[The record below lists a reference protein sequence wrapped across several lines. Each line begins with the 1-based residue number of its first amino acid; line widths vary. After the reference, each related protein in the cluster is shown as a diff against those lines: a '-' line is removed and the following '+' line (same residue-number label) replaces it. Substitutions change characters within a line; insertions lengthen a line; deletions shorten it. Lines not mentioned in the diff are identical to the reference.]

1 MNKNLNKKMALI
13 IACLAVCVYGFVGFP
28 SGFSGKA
35 LTDSITKRIHLGLD
49 LRGGAHLILQVVV
62 SEAIGAETDDAIGR
76 VQQDLKT
83 ANLTYTQVY
92 KPDPVNHPE
101 VIRVEGTAPA
111 GTSAVRS
118 TLDDKFSN
126 QYDLGGGGA
135 DNTWTLTMKPSV
147 ETALEQKTVDQ
158 AIETITDRVNSLG
171 VSEPVVSPYGLGKNE
186 ILVELPGISDLEQVK
201 SIIQSTARL
210 EVHAVVGGPFKDE
223 QEALAGSNG
232 ALPPDEML
240 LHGSGNLA
248 TGSDSDAVFVLK
260 RVPVVAGSDFR
271 SADPG
276 TDQNGR
282 SAVHFTLTN
291 EAGDKFYDY
300 TSKNVGQSMAVVM
313 ENRVKEVANIQNP
326 IRDTGEIV
334 GSFSPTELD
343 VLSKMLRTGALPA
356 SLNPIEDRTVGAS
369 LGADSIREGVTAAV
383 VGVLVVM
390 AFMLF
395 YYRGSG
401 INADLALFLNLVILL
416 GFMGY
421 TNSVLTLPGIAGVI
435 LTIGMGVDSNVLIF
449 ERIREEV
456 RSGKAPAAAIDQ
468 GFAHAWTT
476 IFDTHVTTIV
486 SADILFLFGSGP
498 VKGFAVTLTFG
509 LAANLFTAVYVSRVI
524 FEWHLGRLKPGEAI
538 SI

>member
-1 MNKNLNKKMALI
+1 MNKNLNKKIALI
-13 IACLAVCVYGFVGFP
+13 IAGLAVCVYGFVGLP

-35 LTDSITKRIHLGLD
+35 LEQSMAKRIHLGLD
-49 LRGGAHLILQVVV
+49 LRGGAHLVLQVVV
-62 SEAIGAETDDAIGR
+62 AEAVNQETDDAVQR

-83 ANLTYTQVY
+83 ANLTFTQVY
-92 KPDPVNHPE
+92 KPDPAKQPT

-111 GTSAVRS
+111 SSSAVRS

-126 QYDLGGGGA
+126 EYDLSGGA
-135 DNTWTLTMKPSV
+135 DNTWTLTMKPNI
-147 ETALEQKTVDQ
+147 ELALEQKTVDQ
-158 AIETITDRVNSLG
+158 AIETITDRVNALG

-210 EVHAVVGGPFKDE
+210 EVHAVAGGPYKDE
-223 QEALAGSNG
+223 AEALAANNG
-232 ALPPDEML
+232 GLPSDDIL
-240 LHGSGNLA
+240 LHGSGSLA
-248 TGSDSDAVFVLK
+248 TGSDADAVYVLK

-300 TSKNVGQSMAVVM
+300 TSKNVGQSMAIVM

-334 GSFSPTELD
+334 GSFSPTELE

-356 SLNPIEDRTVGAS
+356 SLLPIEDRTVGAS
-369 LGADSIREGVTAAV
+369 LGADSIRQGVTAAV

-395 YYRGSG
+395 YSRGSG

-421 TNSVLTLPGIAGVI
+421 SNSVLTLPGIAGVI

-456 RSGKAPAAAIDQ
+456 RAGKAPAAAIDQ

-486 SADILFLFGSGP
+486 SAAILFLFGSGP

-524 FEWHLGRLKPGEAI
+524 FDWHLGRLKPGEPI

>member
-1 MNKNLNKKMALI
+1 MNKNLNKKIALI
-13 IACLAVCVYGFVGFP
+13 LAFLAVCIYGIVGLP

-35 LTDSITKRIHLGLD
+35 LKASLARNIHLGLD
-49 LRGGAHLILQVVV
+49 LRGGAHLVLQVVV
-62 SEAIGAETDDAIGR
+62 AEAVSAETDDAMQR
-76 VQQDLKT
+76 VEQDLKT
-83 ANLTYTQVY
+83 ANLTFTQVY
-92 KPDPVNHPE
+92 KPDPAKQPE

-111 GTSAVRS
+111 SSSVVRS

-126 QYDLGGGGA
+126 EYDLSGGGA
-135 DNTWTLTMKPSV
+135 DNAWTLTMKPSV

-210 EVHAVVGGPFKDE
+210 EVHAVVGGPYKDE
-223 QEALAGSNG
+223 QEAQAANNG
-232 ALPPDEML
+232 AIPPDEIV
-240 LHGSGNLA
+240 LHGSGSLA
-248 TGSDSDAVFVLK
+248 TGSDADAVYVLK
-260 RVPVVAGSDFR
+260 RVPQVAGSDFR

-300 TSKNVGQSMAVVM
+300 TSKNVGQSMAIVM
-313 ENRVKEVANIQNP
+313 EGRVKEVANIQNP

-369 LGADSIREGVTAAV
+369 LGADSIRQGVTAAV

-395 YYRGSG
+395 YYRSSG

-421 TNSVLTLPGIAGVI
+421 TSSVLTLPGIAGVI

-456 RSGKAPAAAIDQ
+456 RAGKAPAAAIDQ

-486 SADILFLFGSGP
+486 SAAILFLFGSGP

-524 FEWHLGRLKPGEAI
+524 FDWHLGRLKPGEPI